1 METTDVFIENYIFFS
16 LGINYLDF
24 LNMWVYF
31 SPPKNN
37 VIFIFHE
44 YYLIL
49 IFISKF
55 GMRFKIF
62 WKVRLSFVLHSVTPL
77 PIPSYLYRRRRR
89 NSVLTLQRK
98 KKSIAHM
105 RQYFKEEAVNCSS
118 CSCSANQGPRT
129 SDVSLFANQRSRAS
143 AVPSPALGLSSRVA
157 WKVLSR
163 GSW

>member
-1 METTDVFIENYIFFS
+1 MISEKKKIVAIGMETTDVFIENDIFFS

-31 SPPKNN
+31 LPPKNN

-105 RQYFKEEAVNCSS
+105 GQYFKE
-118 CSCSANQGPRT
+118 
-129 SDVSLFANQRSRAS
+129 
-143 AVPSPALGLSSRVA
+143 
-157 WKVLSR
+157 
-163 GSW
+163 